1 MNMITFELNNSFADD
16 LASLGLEY
24 QTTDDADYI
33 RVTLNKWDCDDQ
45 LFGWLDDNCDGWE

>member
-1 MNMITFELNNSFADD
+1 MITFELNSSYADD

-24 QTTDDADYI
+24 QTTDDTDYI
-33 RVTLNKWDCDDQ
+33 RVTVNKWDCDAQ